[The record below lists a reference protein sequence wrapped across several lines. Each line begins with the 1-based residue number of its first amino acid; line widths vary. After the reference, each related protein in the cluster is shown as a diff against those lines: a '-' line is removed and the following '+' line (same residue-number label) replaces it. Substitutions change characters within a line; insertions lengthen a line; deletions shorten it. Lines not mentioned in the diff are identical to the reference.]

1 MGNFTVEN
9 IFLLD
14 LKIIVG
20 VILVFNTIFLCVIP
34 ACHYQFGVYDTV
46 IPNYSARKNAED
58 LKKNLE
64 NVVVPMFCNASIGNI
79 FIIMPSRSR
88 SLF

>member
-1 MGNFTVEN
+1 MVQFSVC
-9 IFLLD
+9 D
-14 LKIIVG
+14 
-20 VILVFNTIFLCVIP
+20 TI
-34 ACHYQFGVYDTV
+34 

-88 SLF
+88 SMFVSEF

>member
-1 MGNFTVEN
+1 MYVLPFIQIIIFAPFTS
-9 IFLLD
+9 
-14 LKIIVG
+14 
-20 VILVFNTIFLCVIP
+20 
-34 ACHYQFGVYDTV
+34 CHYQFGVYDAI

-79 FIIMPSRSR
+79 FIIMPSRCR
-88 SLF
+88 SLCRFDCAFSSSI

>member
-1 MGNFTVEN
+1 MKVYVVYCYVCTY
-9 IFLLD
+9 
-14 LKIIVG
+14 
-20 VILVFNTIFLCVIP
+20 TITTR
-34 ACHYQFGVYDTV
+34 FGVYDTI

-79 FIIMPSRSR
+79 FIIMSKI
-88 SLF
+88 